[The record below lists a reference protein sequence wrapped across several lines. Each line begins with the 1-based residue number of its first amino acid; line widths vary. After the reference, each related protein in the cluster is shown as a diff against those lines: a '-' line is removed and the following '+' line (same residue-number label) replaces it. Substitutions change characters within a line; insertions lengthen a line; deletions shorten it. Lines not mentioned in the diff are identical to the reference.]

1 MSGRGM
7 MYKESVELEHSAKEL
22 IDRMIVEGVYT
33 KPRFEY
39 GDGLIRL
46 DMDLLKKIAEP
57 SPEPDALP
65 VLKVLQEKYNHA
77 TQTEKKKIMAQMD
90 GIIHQLANP
99 YHGYEHYAKAIIQG
113 LEDDPETT
121 FNALKKA
128 IDFDFNENEGIK
140 IPIRLE
146 FVNYPVTP
154 FNQVNFKMM
163 GKFLQLEGWVG
174 YLENPPHIE
183 YSVKSYTCQACKLN
197 MESPSTPKQCDNCGS
212 KGPFEFDPEASEGY
226 MCQSAFLMENFDSTT
241 GTPSLL
247 SVSLLD
253 GINKYHVG
261 DKIRIAGFLS
271 MFKTRQGSYLF
282 LKEQFSNLLDS
293 KNLEPTNSER
303 ERFNEIAKDPMPF
316 MARNIAP
323 TIVGDEYN
331 IIKQSIA
338 LAIVG
343 GTEVEGKRSDI
354 HILMVGDPGVGK
366 SEIMKS
372 ASRIAPKALFVSDAS
387 GPGVTASIAD
397 LNGSRVMIP
406 GVLPMGNH
414 GVVFLDELDKMRKD
428 DSAALHA
435 AMEQGEFTKSKAG
448 LIMKFETKTTV
459 IAAANPTG
467 SRFDPSRGIMEQI
480 DIEQSLLERF
490 DLIWIMHTPINMDI
504 FEMVQNEL
512 EQEDPI
518 LMKYFHYARKIQP
531 EFPPEMAKEVNIF
544 FQEIRSKSGD
554 LSVSARVGFAM
565 KRIAEASAKLH
576 LRARVEYQDIILM
589 KNIISAYLQP
599 FNFSI
604 SNIAVSQGMRQRL
617 SDLLSLKIQK
627 RKWKKEEILQAL
639 GWDEL
644 ELDKALEVL
653 KHDGSCYEPAN
664 GRVEFL

>member
-1 MSGRGM
+1 MTFQDSAAL
-7 MYKESVELEHSAKEL
+7 KHSAQEL
-22 IDRMIVEGVYT
+22 IDKMIVEGVYT
-33 KPRFEY
+33 KPKFEFS
-39 GDGLIRL
+39 DGLVRFDIAL
-46 DMDLLKKIAEP
+46 IKKIADS
-57 SPEPDALP
+57 SPEPDVTP
-65 VLKVLQEKYNHA
+65 ILKVLQDKYNHA
-77 TQTEKKKIMAQMD
+77 DEPEKKKILEQMD
-90 GIIHQLANP
+90 SIVHHATNP
-99 YHGYEHYAKAIIQG
+99 YLGYGDYAKTVLHG
-113 LEDDPETT
+113 LDDDPETT
-121 FNALKKA
+121 ITAIKEALN
-128 IDFDFNENEGIK
+128 FSLNENEVIK
-140 IPIRLE
+140 IPIHLE
-146 FVNYPVTP
+146 FVNYPVTS
-154 FNQVNFKMM
+154 FNQVNFQML
-163 GKFLQLEGWVG
+163 GKFIQLEGWIG

-183 YSVKSYTCQACKLN
+183 YSVKYYRCQVCRLN
-197 MESPSTPKQCDNCGS
+197 TESKSTPKQCDNCGS

-247 SVSLLD
+247 SVSLID
-253 GINKYHVG
+253 GINTYHVG

-293 KNLEPTNSER
+293 KNLEPTKSER
-303 ERFNEIAKDPMPF
+303 EVFNEIAKDPMSF

-343 GTEVEGKRSDI
+343 GTEVQGKRSDI

-397 LNGSRVMIP
+397 LNGSRVMVP

-467 SRFDPSRGIMEQI
+467 SRFDPARGIMEQI

-544 FQEIRSKSGD
+544 FQEIRAKSGD

-576 LRARVEYQDIILM
+576 LGDRVTYQDIILM
-589 KNIISAYLQP
+589 KSIISAYLQP

-653 KHDGSCYEPAN
+653 KHDGSCYEPSN